1 MEVAEMRG
9 MHHSNSLL
17 RSSCKV
23 LLGLL
28 SLASVGI
35 AVPARADDTGA
46 RRDYGDDDRSSRR
59 HDHDR
64 SKLHIALDFD
74 FDSALDAPQTNAGG
88 GGALRLGPKYDLL
101 LVSFTPE
108 LGGSLHSFGGSDQT
122 KLYEGFLGGRFGVG
136 KILEPSIFGHVG
148 VGHVHGF
155 ETRTAPVLDTGLAL
169 DLTLLPLIDLGLHG
183 GYNVM
188 LPRNDE
194 SALKF
199 FTLGAQAA
207 LVL

>member
-1 MEVAEMRG
+1 
-9 MHHSNSLL
+9 MHYRNNLL
-17 RSSCKV
+17 GSSSKL

-28 SLASVGI
+28 SLATLAV
-35 AVPARADDTGA
+35 AVPARADDASG
-46 RRDYGDDDRSSRR
+46 RRDYVDDESSSRR

-64 SKLHIALDFD
+64 GKLHIALDFD
-74 FDSALDAPQTNAGG
+74 FDSALDAPQTKAGG
-88 GGALRLGPKYDLL
+88 GCALRLGQKYDLL

-122 KLYEGFLGGRFGVG
+122 KLYEAFLGGRFGVG

-169 DLTLLPLIDLGLHG
+169 DLTLLPLVDLGLHG
-183 GYNVM
+183 AYNVM

-194 SALKF
+194 NALKF

>member
-1 MEVAEMRG
+1 
-9 MHHSNSLL
+9 MHHRILG
-17 RSSCKV
+17 SSYKL
-23 LLGLL
+23 LLGLIAL
-28 SLASVGI
+28 GSLAI
-35 AVPARADDTGA
+35 PAAARADDT
-46 RRDYGDDDRSSRR
+46 RRDSGDYDDHR

-64 SKLHIALDFD
+64 GKLHIALDFD
-74 FDSALDAPQTNAGG
+74 FDAALDAPQTKAGG
-88 GGALRLGPKYDLL
+88 GGALRLGQKFDLL

-108 LGGSLHSFGGSDQT
+108 LGGALHSFGGSDQT
-122 KLYEGFLGGRFGVG
+122 KLYEGFVGGRFGVG

-148 VGHVHGF
+148 IGHVHGF
-155 ETRTAPVLDTGLAL
+155 ETRTAPMLDAGLAL
-169 DLTLLPLIDLGLHG
+169 DFTLLPLVDLGLHG

-188 LPRNDE
+188 LPRNDD

>member
-1 MEVAEMRG
+1 MQQKKYRSVL
-9 MHHSNSLL
+9 SLQML
-17 RSSCKV
+17 PG
-23 LLGLL
+23 LLGLA
-28 SLASVGI
+28 SLVCVSL
-35 AVPARADDTGA
+35 PARAEDG
-46 RRDYGDDDRSSRR
+46 RPRDNYDDDRSSRR
-59 HDHDR
+59 D
-64 SKLHIALDFD
+64 SGSAGKTHIALDFD
-74 FDSALDAPQTNAGG
+74 FGSALAEPETRDGG
-88 GGALRLGPKYDLL
+88 GGALRLGQKFDLF

-108 LGGSLHSFGGSDQT
+108 IGGGYHAFGGTDQT
-122 KLYEGFLGGRFGVG
+122 KIYSGFIGGRFGVG

-148 VGHVHGF
+148 VARVHGF
-155 ETRTAPVLDTGLAL
+155 ETRTAPLLDTGLAL
-169 DLTLLPLIDLGLHG
+169 DFTLLPLIDLGVHG

>member
-1 MEVAEMRG
+1 MRG
-9 MHHSNSLL
+9 MHHRNSLL
-17 RSSCKV
+17 GSSCNV

-28 SLASVGI
+28 SLASV
-35 AVPARADDTGA
+35 AVAAPARAEDTGV
-46 RRDYGDDDRSSRR
+46 RRDYGDDERSSRR

-74 FDSALDAPQTNAGG
+74 FDAALDAPQTKAGG

>member
-1 MEVAEMRG
+1 
-9 MHHSNSLL
+9 MHHRTN
-17 RSSCKV
+17 
-23 LLGLL
+23 LLGSSSKLL
-28 SLASVGI
+28 LGFLALSGLAV
-35 AVPARADDTGA
+35 AVPARADDA
-46 RRDYGDDDRSSRR
+46 RRDRSDYDDRPSR
-59 HDHDR
+59 HDQR
-64 SKLHIALDFD
+64 RGKLHIALDLH
-74 FDSALDAPQTNAGG
+74 FDSALDAPRTNSGG
-88 GGALRLGPKYDLL
+88 GGALRLGQKYDLL

-108 LGGSLHSFGGSDQT
+108 LGGGFHSFGGSDQT

-148 VGHVHGF
+148 VGRLRGF

>member
-1 MEVAEMRG
+1 
-9 MHHSNSLL
+9 MHHRNNFLG
-17 RSSCKV
+17 SCARG

-28 SLASVGI
+28 AVASLAV
-35 AVPARADDTGA
+35 AVPARADDDPRG
-46 RRDYGDDDRSSRR
+46 RRDYGDDDDRPSR

-74 FDSALDAPQTNAGG
+74 FDTALDAPQTNNGG
-88 GGALRLGPKYDLL
+88 GGALRIGQKYDLL

-108 LGGSLHSFGGSDQT
+108 LGGSLHSFGGDEQT

-136 KILEPSIFGHVG
+136 KILEPSIYGHVG

-169 DLTLLPLIDLGLHG
+169 DFTLLPLIDLGLHG

-188 LPRNDE
+188 LPRNDD

>member
-1 MEVAEMRG
+1 
-9 MHHSNSLL
+9 MHHRSNLL
-17 RSSCKV
+17 GSSSKL
-23 LLGLL
+23 LLGLFA
-28 SLASVGI
+28 LASLVV
-35 AVPARADDTGA
+35 AVPAHADDA
-46 RRDYGDDDRSSRR
+46 RRDSGDYDDHR

-64 SKLHIALDFD
+64 GKLHIALDFD
-74 FDSALDAPQTNAGG
+74 FDAALDAPQTKAGG
-88 GGALRLGPKYDLL
+88 GGALRLGEKYDLL

-148 VGHVHGF
+148 VGHVRGL
-155 ETRTAPVLDTGLAL
+155 ETRTAPVLDAGLAL
-169 DLTLLPLIDLGLHG
+169 DFTLLPLVDLGLHG

-188 LPRNDE
+188 LPRNDGT
-194 SALKF
+194 ALKF